1 MPTGYT
7 YKVVSGEMVDFSE
20 FALDCARAFGALITM
35 RDEPAGAPIP
45 EEIEPE
51 CSYNEKRLAESKAR
65 LAELNAMTPDE
76 MLSACENAYAT
87 AMASHDKYEAD
98 GDEED
103 RRLDAMLEKVS
114 AWTPPTANHVE
125 MKKFM
130 IEQLTISKRGSYRSP
145 KPEILAPSDW
155 HEAEVK
161 KAMKDVTYHA
171 GEVAAEIERAKGRT
185 EWLRVLRSSLSSHRS
200 QTQGG

>member
-7 YKVVSGEMVDFSE
+7 YKVVNGEMADFSE
-20 FALDCARAFGALITM
+20 FALNCARAFGALITM
-35 RDEPAGAPIP
+35 RDDPADAPIP
-45 EEIEPE
+45 EEIKPE

-76 MLSACENAYAT
+76 MLSACEHAYAT
-87 AMASHDKYEAD
+87 ALASHDKYEAD
-98 GDEED
+98 AAEED
-103 RRLDAMLEKVS
+103 RRLDAMLEKVD

-130 IEQLTISKRGSYRSP
+130 IDQLTISKRGSYRSP
-145 KPEILAPSDW
+145 MPEMLSPSEW

-161 KAMKDVTYHA
+161 KAMKDVSYHA
-171 GEVAAEIERAKGRT
+171 GEVATEIERAKGRT
-185 EWLRVLRSSLSSHRS
+185 EWIRALRSSLPSPSREGQS
-200 QTQGG
+200 